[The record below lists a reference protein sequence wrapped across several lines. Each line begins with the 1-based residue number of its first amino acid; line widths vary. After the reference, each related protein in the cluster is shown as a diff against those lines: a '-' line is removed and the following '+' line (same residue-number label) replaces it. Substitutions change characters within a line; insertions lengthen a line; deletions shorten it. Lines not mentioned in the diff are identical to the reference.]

1 MSTSF
6 SEIIKLINLEMSK
19 ADIFKNNTDIALD
32 KLSDYILIGSNVDFT
47 TCRKDLNKYIPFSKV
62 ENKYTISID
71 CSSYT
76 IDLSTIQDNLR
87 DDIVLY
93 INDKEV
99 NEYDYKYVIDGN
111 NGKIIYEFS
120 SGDEVEVI
128 NIFEGEFEEDLSFKE
143 KYIIALASYYHY
155 VNSLVIKE
163 QQIYNKLGDKDYSVV
178 KGNTF
183 KELIDISNNIK
194 EKLRQYIKEYDDY
207 ISTVEEMM

>member
-1 MSTSF
+1 M
-6 SEIIKLINLEMSK
+6 
-19 ADIFKNNTDIALD
+19 
-32 KLSDYILIGSNVDFT
+32 
-47 TCRKDLNKYIPFSKV
+47 
-62 ENKYTISID
+62 
-71 CSSYT
+71 
-76 IDLSTIQDNLR
+76 QDNLR
-87 DDIVLY
+87 DNIVLY
-93 INDKEV
+93 INDEEV
-99 NEYDYKYVIDGN
+99 NEYDYKYVVDGN
-111 NGKIIYEFS
+111 NGTIIYEFS

-128 NIFEGEFEEDLSFKE
+128 NIFEGEFEEDLTFKE

-155 VNSLVIKE
+155 VNSLVMKE

>member
-47 TCRKDLNKYIPFSKV
+47 TCRKDLNKY
-62 ENKYTISID
+62 TISID

-87 DDIVLY
+87 DNIVLY